1 MYISYFEFRK
11 ILSNLE
17 KEYND
22 LKENPRVQTDAK
34 FALYSLQ
41 NLKRVDKEVKSFI
54 QNKYKK

>member
-11 ILSNLE
+11 ILSQLE

-22 LKENPRVQTDAK
+22 LKEAPRVQTDKK
-34 FALYSLQ
+34 FAAYSLQ

-54 QNKYKK
+54 SKKYNN